1 MTDRVPV
8 EFHPFPTGRRFVT
21 GAIRAGRPMALM
33 HGLVTVDVTDARR
46 RLRARQPALSLTAYV
61 VGCVAR
67 AAADHP
73 EVHAYRDWRGRLAVS
88 HGVDVGVLIETHTA
102 SGPVPVGHVVRDAH
116 RREIADISAE
126 IRAVQTDPG
135 SGSSDRL
142 VRKAAVAGRV
152 PGLTELF
159 FRLARRSVRMH
170 ALSGTVAVS
179 SVGGFGGGE
188 GFGIG
193 VPTVLTLSVIVGGL
207 STQPRVVDGEVRAR
221 EVLNLTISVDHKVVD
236 GAPAARFA
244 ASLRELLEG
253 ARLVPEPGSHR
264 TGQAA
269 DAAGFSS
276 S

>member
-46 RLRARQPALSLTAYV
+46 RLRARQPPLSLTAYV

-102 SGPVPVGHVVRDAH
+102 SGPVPVGHVVRGAH

-126 IRAVQTDPG
+126 IRAVQADPG

-142 VRKAAVAGRV
+142 VRRAAVVGRV

-207 STQPRVVDGEVRAR
+207 STQPRVVNGEVRAR

-253 ARLVPEPGSHR
+253 ARLVPEPGSQR